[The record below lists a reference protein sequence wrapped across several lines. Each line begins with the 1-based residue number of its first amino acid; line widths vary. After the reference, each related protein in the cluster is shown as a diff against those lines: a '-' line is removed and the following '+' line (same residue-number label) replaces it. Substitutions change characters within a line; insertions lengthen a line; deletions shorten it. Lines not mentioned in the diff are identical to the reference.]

1 MYMWQFGKEKR
12 LTVSLIKASEKSVA
26 LSQWSEGEKN
36 GSQEE
41 ITINYSIYP

>member
-26 LSQWSEGEKN
+26 LSQWSEGEKK
-36 GSQEE
+36 QFPRR
-41 ITINYSIYP
+41 NYN